1 MQAVIDILNFKIIRS
16 KKFDQTLLELSELY
30 KNKKIPVMP
39 FGADILMKKYKI
51 QEGKY
56 LGAKLK
62 IIEEQWVDN
71 NFQISDHQ
79 VDKIV
84 NS

>member
-1 MQAVIDILNFKIIRS
+1 
-16 KKFDQTLLELSELY
+16 
-30 KNKKIPVMP
+30 
-39 FGADILMKKYKI
+39 MKKYKI

-84 NS
+84 NILESSSGRQIYFVDCNAISP

>member
-1 MQAVIDILNFKIIRS
+1 
-16 KKFDQTLLELSELY
+16 
-30 KNKKIPVMP
+30 MP

-62 IIEEQWVDN
+62 IIEEEWVDN